1 MRKIVFVLI
10 VFVLPFALCAQT
22 VYKFNSGLIAD
33 SVHHYGREAAVYD
46 QIAYQLSRG
55 ILKRPQVGETLYMD
69 DEGDMIQWQTIE
81 ADSAGRFRDRSLGDG
96 YLYLEY
102 TSDREQMAVLNISR
116 NSMFYVNDVP
126 RGSDLYGDGWMYM
139 PVQLKQGVNE
149 ILIRGSRFS
158 RWQGIEA
165 KMIFPEK
172 PVYLIDEDLTVPH
185 VVHDETSGLLWG
197 AIVVSNG
204 TNKPLEGLS
213 ITATLEGKKTVT
225 SLPAVP
231 PMTIRKVGFQF
242 DPANVREAKDYE
254 ARIVLQQKKNTL
266 DETTINIS
274 SVAPSSHQSHTFI
287 SSIDGSVQ
295 YYGVAPQKENVGDGQ
310 ALFLSV
316 HGAGVEAIGQARAYK
331 PKDWGTLVAPTNR
344 RPRGFNWEDWG
355 MKDALEVL
363 EIARKKYSPDP
374 NKIYLTGHSMGG
386 HGTWILGAT
395 YPDKWAAIAPC
406 AGYPMLAEYGSSDGT
421 IPTKGESDVERLL
434 LRASNPSNVM
444 ALADNY
450 KSHGVY
456 IFHGDA
462 DRVVPVTYA
471 RQMREVLSKFHPD
484 FSYYEYPGG
493 SHWFGN
499 ESVDWPPLFE
509 YFKWHK
515 NHANHEMD
523 VLDFKTANPG
533 VSASHRWI
541 SVLQQEEPLK
551 FSRVQLE
558 RNKEQNTIGGT
569 TENVYALKVEI
580 SELNR
585 SERIQI
591 NLDGDSINID
601 AKDDQ
606 IIYLYKNGHWA
617 VGSELDKKQKGPHRG
632 GTFKD
637 GFNHQMVYVYATKG
651 NAAENQWA
659 YNKAR
664 FDAEVWYYRGNGS
677 IDIIAD
683 KDFDPKKYADRG
695 VILYGNASNNAAWD
709 KLLKD
714 CPIQVKDGEVA
725 LGAKTF
731 KGEDLGA
738 YFVWP
743 RPDSEIAS
751 VSVISGTGLT
761 GMKSTEANQ
770 YFAGG
775 SGFPDYM
782 IFSSDMLK
790 EGVKGIKATGFFG
803 NNWTLENGDK
813 QIQTDL

>member
-1 MRKIVFVLI
+1 MKKIVVVFA
-10 VFVLPFALCAQT
+10 VFVLPLALCAQT
-22 VYKFNSGLIAD
+22 EFKFTSGLVAE
-33 SVHHYGREAAVYD
+33 SVHQYGRQALVQDE
-46 QIAYQLSRG
+46 IAYQLTKG
-55 ILKRPQVGETLYMD
+55 IFKKPEAGQTLFINEEGEA
-69 DEGDMIQWQTIE
+69 IQWQTIE
-81 ADSAGRFRDRSLGDG
+81 ADSSGRFRGRSLGDG

-102 TSDREQMAVLNISR
+102 SSDREQVAVLNISR
-116 NSMFYVNDVP
+116 NSMFYINGVP

-139 PVQLKQGVNE
+139 PVRLKQGLNE

-158 RWQGIEA
+158 RWQGIDA
-165 KMIFPEK
+165 KMSFPEK
-172 PVYLIDEDLTVPH
+172 LVYLIDEDLTMPH
-185 VVHDETSGLLWG
+185 VVLDEKSGLLWG

-204 TNKPLEGLS
+204 TDKPLEGLS
-213 ITATLEGKKTVT
+213 ITSTIEGKKTVT
-225 SLPAVP
+225 ALPVIP

-242 DPANVREAKDYE
+242 DPVNVSEAQEYDC
-254 ARIVLQQKKNTL
+254 VVSLQQKKKSL
-266 DETTINIS
+266 DEVTISIDA
-274 SVAPSSHQSHTFI
+274 VAPSSHQKHTFI

-295 YYGVAPQKENVGDGQ
+295 YYGVAPQKENRGAGQ
-310 ALFLSV
+310 SLFLSV

-355 MKDALEVL
+355 MKDGLEVL
-363 EIARKKYSPDP
+363 EIAKKKYSPDP

-406 AGYPMLAEYGSSDGT
+406 AGYPILAEYGSSDGT
-421 IPTKGESDVERLL
+421 IPTESQNQVEQLL
-434 LRASNPSNVM
+434 LRTSNPSNVIT
-444 ALADNY
+444 LAENY
-450 KSHGVY
+450 KSHGIY
-456 IFHGDA
+456 IHHGDA

-499 ESVDWPPLFE
+499 ESVDWDPLFD
-509 YFKWHK
+509 YFKWHSNK
-515 NHANHEMD
+515 ADSSVNTI
-523 VLDFKTANPG
+523 DFMTANPG
-533 VSASHRWI
+533 ISASHRWI
-541 SVLQQEEPLK
+541 SILQQQKPLE

-558 RNKEQNTIGGT
+558 RDKAQNTINGT
-569 TENVYALKVEI
+569 TENVYALK
-580 SELNR
+580 
-585 SERIQI
+585 IQI
-591 NLDGDSINID
+591 DDLDQSKNIQVKLDGDSLSID
-601 AKDDQ
+601 PGAQ
-606 IIYLYKNGHWA
+606 EVVYLYKNDQWE
-617 VGSELDKKQKGPHRG
+617 VGSELSKKQKGPHRG

-637 GFNHQMVYVYATKG
+637 GFNNQMVYVYATKG
-651 NAAENQWA
+651 SAAENEWA
-659 YNKAR
+659 YSKAR

-677 IDIIAD
+677 IDIVAD

-695 VILYGNASNNAAWD
+695 VVLYGNANTNTAWD

-714 CPIQVKDGEVA
+714 CPIRVGNGEVT
-725 LGAKTF
+725 LGKESF
-731 KGEDLGA
+731 RGEDLSA

-743 RPDSEIAS
+743 RPDSDIAS

-782 IFSSDMLK
+782 IFTSNMLK
-790 EGVKGIKATGFFG
+790 NGIEGVKAAGFFG
-803 NNWTLENGDK
+803 NDWTLENGDQ
-813 QIQTDL
+813 QIQSEL

>member
-1 MRKIVFVLI
+1 MKKNYFVLA
-10 VFVLPFALCAQT
+10 VFILPLALCAQT
-22 VYKFNSGLIAD
+22 EYKFTSGLIAE
-33 SVHHYGREAAVYD
+33 SVHEYGRQAVVQD
-46 QIAYQLSRG
+46 EIAYQLNQG
-55 ILKRPQVGETLYMD
+55 IFRKPEAGETLFQNE
-69 DEGDMIQWQTIE
+69 EGDTVQWQTIE

-102 TSDREQMAVLNISR
+102 SSDHEQVAVLNISR
-116 NSMFYVNDVP
+116 NSMFYVNGVP

-139 PVQLKQGVNE
+139 PVLLKQGVNE
-149 ILIRGSRFS
+149 ILVRGSRFS

-165 KMIFPEK
+165 TLLFPEK
-172 PVYLIDEDLTVPH
+172 SIYLIDEDLTLPH
-185 VVHDETSGLLWG
+185 VVIEETSALLWG

-204 TNKPLEGLS
+204 TNKPLEGLT
-213 ITATLEGKKTVT
+213 ITSTLAGKKTMT
-225 SLPAVP
+225 SLPVIP

-242 DPANVREAKDYE
+242 NPANMEEEKKYDCAVS
-254 ARIVLQQKKNTL
+254 LQQKNKTL
-266 DETTINIS
+266 DEVSIS
-274 SVAPSSHQSHTFI
+274 IDAVTPSSHQKHTFI

-295 YYGVAPQKENVGDGQ
+295 YYGVAPQKENRVAGQ
-310 ALFLSV
+310 SLFLSV

-363 EIARKKYSPDP
+363 EIAKTKYSPDP
-374 NKIYLTGHSMGG
+374 NKIFLTGHSMGG

-406 AGYPMLAEYGSSDGT
+406 AGYPILAEYGSADGT
-421 IPTKGESDVERLL
+421 IPTESENQVEQLL
-434 LRASNPSNVM
+434 LRTSNPSNVI
-444 ALADNY
+444 ALAENY

-471 RQMREVLSKFHPD
+471 RHMREVLSKFHPD

-499 ESVDWPPLFE
+499 ESVDWLPLFE
-509 YFKWHK
+509 YFKWHSNK
-515 NHANHEMD
+515 ADSSANTI
-523 VLDFKTANPG
+523 DFMTANPG

-541 SVLQQEEPLK
+541 SVLQQHEPLE

-558 RNKEQNTIGGT
+558 RDLAQNTISGT
-569 TENVYALKVEI
+569 TQNVNVLKI
-580 SELNR
+580 QLSDLNGSEK
-585 SERIQI
+585 IQI
-591 NLDGDSINID
+591 KLDGDSLSVD
-601 AKDDQ
+601 TKDDVV
-606 IIYLYKNGHWA
+606 YMYKKDHWQ
-617 VGSELDKKQKGPHRG
+617 VGSELSKKQKGPHRG

-651 NAAENQWA
+651 NTDENKWA

-677 IDIIAD
+677 IDVVAD

-695 VILYGNASNNAAWD
+695 VVLYGNASNNAAWG

-714 CPIQVKDGEVA
+714 CPIQVKNGEIS
-725 LGAKTF
+725 LGAKSFT
-731 KGEDLGA
+731 GENLGA

-751 VSVISGTGLT
+751 VSVISGTGIS
-761 GMKSTEANQ
+761 GMKSTEPNQ

-782 IFSSDMLK
+782 IFSSSMLRNGIQ
-790 EGVKGIKATGFFG
+790 GVKAAGFFG
-803 NNWTLENGDK
+803 NDWTLENGNQ
-813 QIQTDL
+813 QIQSEL